1 MKKKIALALA
11 TVMISGL
18 LSGCANSENEQL
30 RKKIEKL
37 EQEIEEMNGERTEE
51 TEEREDDYD
60 SSQET
65 SKSDKSHSS
74 SDNDFEELV
83 SKGLI
88 SMNVGEI
95 TDCAESISGGIV
107 LPDYV
112 SQINS
117 YSFAMCDR
125 LNSISIPG
133 SVDTI
138 GICAF
143 QNCTELTSVSMG
155 DGVETIAESAFCQCI
170 KLSDLKI
177 ADTVKSI
184 HNTAFYMCN
193 GVTSV
198 DLPNVRYIGDH
209 AFACCESLS
218 EVNIGDN
225 ISTIGKGVFDEC
237 TALTKATY
245 KGKTYS
251 YANIDELYD
260 AINNPDSAPADN
272 TSSNDVSI
280 MIDPDGRVYWT
291 AHPDAVSYIVKV
303 ESGSYYAQ
311 DECTSNDSV
320 NYTYYMSENGFPQG
334 SYTLD
339 VYGVKRNGDEFYI
352 ASLDFYYYG

>member
-1 MKKKIALALA
+1 MRKQRKRAAA
-11 TVMISGL
+11 
-18 LSGCANSENEQL
+18 
-30 RKKIEKL
+30 KKIEKL
-37 EQEIEEMNGERTEE
+37 EQEIEELKSERTEDTEE
-51 TEEREDDYD
+51 TEERQDDYE

-74 SDNDFEELV
+74 SDNDFEALV

-88 SMNVGEI
+88 SMSVGEI
-95 TDCAESISGGIV
+95 TDCAESISGSIV

-117 YSFAMCDR
+117 YAFAMCDR

-143 QNCTELTSVSMG
+143 QNCTELTSVSMEE
-155 DGVETIAESAFCQCI
+155 GVETIAESAFCQCKSLTEL
-170 KLSDLKI
+170 KLPDSV
-177 ADTVKSI
+177 TSI
-184 HNTAFYMCN
+184 HGTAFYMC
-193 GVTSV
+193 GMTSV

-225 ISTIGKGVFDEC
+225 ISTIGEGVFDEC
-237 TALTKATY
+237 TALTKVTY

-260 AINNPDSAPADN
+260 AINNPVSAPADD

-280 MIDPDGRVYWT
+280 MIDHEGRVFWT

-311 DECTSNDSV
+311 DKCTSNDSV
-320 NYTYYMSENGFPQG
+320 NYTYYMHENGFPQG
-334 SYTLD
+334 WYTLD
-339 VYGVKRNGDEFYI
+339 VYGVKKNGDEFYI